1 MNDMTVNIPEEIREE
16 YELLAAST
24 VEILPRDEFVQKLL
38 KSRQTGRPLRIKYG
52 ADPSAPDIHLG
63 HSVPIRKL
71 KQFQD
76 LGHQVVFL
84 IGDYT
89 ARIGDPSGKNAARPR
104 LSKEQVS
111 KNAET
116 YLDQIF
122 KILDRS
128 RTEVVFNST
137 WLEKMDVSATI
148 ELMSKFTVSQMLERE
163 DFHKRFESEV
173 PIYLHE
179 FIYPLLQ
186 GYDSIAIR
194 ADVELGGTD
203 QKFNLLVG
211 RELQREAGME
221 PQCIMTMPL
230 LVGLDG
236 VNKMSKS
243 LGNYIGIT
251 EPPRDMFGK
260 AMSIPDEIMWDYF
273 ELVVGLPAHEVAQ
286 LRDAVAEGKVHPR
299 DMKERLAKS
308 IVALYHGPE
317 AAEAEAEEFRARFTL
332 RVFPDETAEKITLSV
347 TEAPTL
353 VKLLLALKAVPSARE
368 AQRLIQQGGVKF
380 FECPA
385 GVQLQMESQEGRLAA
400 ARAPL
405 SPGVYKIKIGKTRFA
420 TVTLSEK

>member
-1 MNDMTVNIPEEIREE
+1 MSETTLNVPAEIRRE
-16 YELLAAST
+16 YEILAANT
-24 VEILPRDEFVQKLL
+24 VEILPREEFVQKLL
-38 KSRQTGRPLRIKYG
+38 RARREGRPLRIKYG

-76 LGHQVVFL
+76 LGHTVVFL

-89 ARIGDPSGKNAARPR
+89 ARIGDPSGKNTARPR
-104 LSKEQVS
+104 LSRQQVEE
-111 KNAET
+111 NART

-122 KILDRS
+122 RILDRDK
-128 RTEVVFNST
+128 TEIVFNSS

-148 ELMSKFTVSQMLERE
+148 ELMSRFTVSQMLERE
-163 DFHKRFESEV
+163 DFHRRFEQEV

-186 GYDSIAIR
+186 GYDSIATR

-211 RELQREAGME
+211 RELQRQAGME

-243 LGNYIGIT
+243 LGNYIGIS
-251 EPPRDMFGK
+251 EPARDMFGK

-273 ELVVGLPAHEVAQ
+273 ELVVGMAPTETAK
-286 LRDAVAEGKVHPR
+286 LREQIATGALHPR
-299 DMKERLAKS
+299 DVKEQLARA
-308 IVALYHGPE
+308 IVELYHGRE
-317 AAEAEAEEFRARFTL
+317 AAEREAEEFRARFTL
-332 RVFPDETAEKITLSV
+332 RVFPDNTADRHQFPLSQ
-347 TEAPTL
+347 TPNL
-353 VKLLLALKAVPSARE
+353 IKLLQACGAAESSRE
-368 AQRLIQQGGVKF
+368 AHRLIQQGGVRV
-380 FECPA
+380 FEQPPSLPIEVEDHVATVGSARSPLVA
-385 GVQLQMESQEGRLAA
+385 GT
-400 ARAPL
+400 
-405 SPGVYKIKIGKTRFA
+405 YKLKVGKTRFL
-420 TVTLSEK
+420 VVNLN